1 MTKKLYRSN
10 SEKMVGGIFGGLASY
25 FEVDATFLRLIF
37 VILLFTPVQ
46 PSVRLPL
53 QKHEVK
59 P

>member
-1 MTKKLYRSN
+1 MRKLSRSN
-10 SEKMVGGIFGGLASY
+10 SEKMVGVIFGGLASY
-25 FEVDATFLRLIF
+25 FQVDAKILRLIF

>member
-10 SEKMVGGIFGGLASY
+10 SEKMLGGIFGKLASY
-25 FEVDATFLRLIF
+25 FEVDGAILRLIF

-46 PSVRLPL
+46 PSLRLPF